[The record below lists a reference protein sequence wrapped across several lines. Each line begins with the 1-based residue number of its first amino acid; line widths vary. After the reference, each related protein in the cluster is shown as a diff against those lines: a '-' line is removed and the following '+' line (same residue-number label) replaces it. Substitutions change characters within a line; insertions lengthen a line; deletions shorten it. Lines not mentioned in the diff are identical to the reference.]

1 MKEVENTFSPEFL
14 NRIDDIIVFSP
25 LTKEEVKA
33 IAKMYLEGINQ
44 QMKPKAKTMHVT
56 EEALDYLVE
65 CGYSSKY
72 GARLLKRTID
82 EKVKI
87 PLTLKWKEGNE
98 FIVDLRDDTLWV
110 ESAEGLALV

>member
-1 MKEVENTFSPEFL
+1 MLAKIRRRLLTVCPFEFAIVIWCCCFHS
-14 NRIDDIIVFSP
+14 RDIQYS
-25 LTKEEVKA
+25 
-33 IAKMYLEGINQ
+33 
-44 QMKPKAKTMHVT
+44 
-56 EEALDYLVE
+56 DYLVE
-65 CGYSSKY
+65 CGYSSRY

-110 ESAEGLALV
+110 ECVEGLALV

>member
-1 MKEVENTFSPEFL
+1 
-14 NRIDDIIVFSP
+14 
-25 LTKEEVKA
+25 
-33 IAKMYLEGINQ
+33 MYLDCINQ
-44 QMKPKAKTMHVT
+44 QMKPKVKLMNVT
-56 EEALDYLVE
+56 EEALYYLVE

-87 PLTLKWKEGNE
+87 PLTLKWKDGNE

-110 ESAEGLALV
+110 ESLEGLALV